1 MAFFKHYQHGRS
13 ALSLSHFDSPAVG
26 AVDTLTALF
35 GLSPRAKMGPSEP
48 NFWLELSPTPISKMI
63 D

>member
-1 MAFFKHYQHGRS
+1 MPHVGPVSEGRTFFCPLHWRLGRS
-13 ALSLSHFDSPAVG
+13 IHSR
-26 AVDTLTALF
+26 ALF
-35 GLSPRAKMGPSEP
+35 GLSPRAKMGPSKP

>member
-1 MAFFKHYQHGRS
+1 MTVLQTLSAGRS
-13 ALSLSHFDSPAVG
+13 ALSLSHFDSLAVG

-35 GLSPRAKMGPSEP
+35 GPRAKMGPSEP
-48 NFWLELSPTPISKMI
+48 NFSLELPPTPISKMI